1 MMQWLIRQEK
11 VAMFDIYLS
20 SHLKSEE
27 EAQDDETEAIDTR
40 DKNLRLVG
48 DF

>member
-1 MMQWLIRQEK
+1 MAYPSREGCNIWYL
-11 VAMFDIYLS
+11 YLS